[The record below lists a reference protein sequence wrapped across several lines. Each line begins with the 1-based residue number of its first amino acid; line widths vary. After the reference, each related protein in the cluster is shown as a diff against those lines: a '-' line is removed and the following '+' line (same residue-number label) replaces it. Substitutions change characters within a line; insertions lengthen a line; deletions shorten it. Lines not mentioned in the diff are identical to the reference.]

1 MSDDNLGYS
10 LDSTEEQLKK
20 HQDFMKSVKA
30 QEDKITIVNDLA
42 IRLCEKNHYA
52 KDEIENKR
60 LQVIFI

>member
-1 MSDDNLGYS
+1 
-10 LDSTEEQLKK
+10 
-20 HQDFMKSVKA
+20 MKSVKA